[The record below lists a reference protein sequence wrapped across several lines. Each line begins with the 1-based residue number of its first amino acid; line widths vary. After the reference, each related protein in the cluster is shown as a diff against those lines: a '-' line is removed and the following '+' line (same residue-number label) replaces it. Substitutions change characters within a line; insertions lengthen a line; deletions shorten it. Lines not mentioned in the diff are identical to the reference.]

1 MAKERKTCKKFRNM
15 PTPPVPLNDV
25 IGPENVAMIGGQ
37 RAFWIKTKA
46 KEGKAVVTLTSE
58 TLGTQ
63 VLTFDVRKTAV
74 E

>member
-1 MAKERKTCKKFRNM
+1 
-15 PTPPVPLNDV
+15 
-25 IGPENVAMIGGQ
+25 MIK
-37 RAFWIKTKA
+37 KTK
-46 KEGKAVVTLTSE
+46 KQKNFMRKINLNFDWLYSE